1 MQDEPTK
8 VTGEETHDA
17 ESEPLIV
24 NPLKRV
30 AMVIFSPRLVF
41 ESLSVKS
48 TRLDWILPLGLTLLF
63 SITILNAGYEYL
75 RNDQIEAGIK
85 RIEQNKKLT
94 AEQKSAQIEQV
105 NKYMEKMAGF
115 THIMVNVSAVIGA
128 FAVLVIIA
136 LIMQAFTAFI
146 LHGHL
151 TFVNA
156 FKIGALGSMVSL
168 VGLVVKLPLLYYFES
183 FAQAKLSIG
192 FLFPEDLQE
201 SFLVKVIDFDLF
213 TLWYLV
219 ILCIGMS
226 VFAKTSLKKALIP
239 MTAVWLLYRIAAE
252 AVSVG
257 LSGIG
262 S

>member
-1 MQDEPTK
+1 
-8 VTGEETHDA
+8 
-17 ESEPLIV
+17 
-24 NPLKRV
+24 
-30 AMVIFSPRLVF
+30 
-41 ESLSVKS
+41 
-48 TRLDWILPLGLTLLF
+48 
-63 SITILNAGYEYL
+63 
-75 RNDQIEAGIK
+75 
-85 RIEQNKKLT
+85 
-94 AEQKSAQIEQV
+94 
-105 NKYMEKMAGF
+105 MEKMSGF
-115 THIMVNVSAVIGA
+115 THIIVNVSAVIGA

-136 LIMQAFTAFI
+136 LVMQAFTAFM

-151 TFVNA
+151 TFGDA

-168 VGLVVKLPLLYYFES
+168 VGLVVKIPLLFYFES

-219 ILCIGMS
+219 IICIGMS

-239 MTAVWLLYRIAAE
+239 MTAIWLLYRIAVE

>member
-1 MQDEPTK
+1 MLDETTEA
-8 VTGEETHDA
+8 TGKEADDG
-17 ESEPLIV
+17 ESEELIV

-30 AMVIFSPRLVF
+30 AMVIFSPRRVF
-41 ESLSVKS
+41 KSLSVKS
-48 TRLDWILPLGLTLLF
+48 TGFDWILPLGLSLLF
-63 SITILNAGYEYL
+63 TIIILNAGYEYIQ
-75 RNDQIEAGIK
+75 NDQVESVIK
-85 RIEQNKKLT
+85 RIEQNTKLT
-94 AEQKSAQIEQV
+94 EEQKSAQIEQV
-105 NKYMEKMAGF
+105 NKQMEKMSGF
-115 THIMVNVSAVIGA
+115 TRIMVNVSAVIGS
-128 FAVLVIIA
+128 FVVLVIIA
-136 LIMQAFTAFI
+136 LVMQVITAFL

-151 TFVNA
+151 AFGNA

-168 VGLVVKLPLLYYFES
+168 VGLVVKIPLLYSLES

-201 SFLVKVIDFDLF
+201 TFMVKILDFDLF

-219 ILCIGMS
+219 IICIGMS

-239 MTAVWLLYRIAAE
+239 MTAVWIVYRIAAVV
-252 AVSVG
+252 VSGG